1 MQLQLLINCYGGIVV
16 ARNVLDELGNR
27 IRELRIGKDMTQ
39 QELAEKSELSLPF
52 INLIENNKR
61 NVSLETLVKL
71 LKVLEV
77 SLSDFF
83 LPYSQENDEHMA
95 FFLSLLQ
102 QSPNKEQLVD
112 LFIQFLML
120 SEK

>member
-1 MQLQLLINCYGGIVV
+1 M